1 MASLFFLFLL
11 LLLPLVVVL
20 LLLLAVIV
28 RPRPVRIPLKGR
40 HVLVSGGSSGIGF
53 ALARRAAAE
62 GARVSILAR
71 DPDRLRDACD
81 AIRRDTGVDAAA
93 LAADVRDPA
102 AVARALEAV
111 GPVDVL
117 VCNQGV
123 FVPQELE
130 RQSLE
135 EVRFMVEVNLMGTF
149 HLIKA
154 ALPAMKQRGKETGL
168 PASIAIMSSQAGQ
181 VGVYGYTAYS
191 ATKFGL
197 RGLAEALQHEV
208 IMDNIHVTLIFP
220 PDTDTPGLAEELKR
234 RPEITNVI
242 AASSGG
248 MKADD
253 VAQKALNGIK
263 SAQFVVPCNFE
274 GTMLSIATAGLSPQ
288 RSYLMAFN
296 EVLGASLMRF
306 VGLCFQWNWFSAI
319 EKWHAKKKR
328 K

>member
-1 MASLFFLFLL
+1 MASFFFLFLL
-11 LLLPLVVVL
+11 LLLVL
-20 LLLLAVIV
+20 LLLLAAIV

-168 PASIAIMSSQAGQ
+168 PASIAVMSSQAGQ

-220 PDTDTPGLAEELKR
+220 PDTDTPGLAQELKR
-234 RPEITNVI
+234 RPEITSVI

-288 RSYLMAFN
+288 RSYLMAFS

-306 VGLCFQWNWFSAI
+306 IGLCFQWNWFSAI
-319 EKWHAKKKR
+319 EKCHANKKR

>member
-11 LLLPLVVVL
+11 LLAVV
-20 LLLLAVIV
+20 V
-28 RPRPVRIPLKGR
+28 RPRRVRIPLKGR

-53 ALARRAAAE
+53 AIARRAAAE

-71 DPDRLRDACD
+71 DPDRLHDARD

-130 RQSLE
+130 RQSLD

-181 VGVYGYTAYS
+181 VFVDVHHRSVTAS
-191 ATKFGL
+191 SRSKVKVVVASFFTMHNL
-197 RGLAEALQHEV
+197 VCE
-208 IMDNIHVTLIFP
+208 LI
-220 PDTDTPGLAEELKR
+220 AELKI
-234 RPEITNVI
+234 RPEITNAI

-306 VGLCFQWNWFSAI
+306 VGLCFQWNWFSTI
-319 EKWHAKKKR
+319 EKWHAKKKC

>member
-1 MASLFFLFLL
+1 MK
-11 LLLPLVVVL
+11 VVV
-20 LLLLAVIV
+20 ASF
-28 RPRPVRIPLKGR
+28 LKI
-40 HVLVSGGSSGIGF
+40 HN
-53 ALARRAAAE
+53 
-62 GARVSILAR
+62 
-71 DPDRLRDACD
+71 
-81 AIRRDTGVDAAA
+81 
-93 LAADVRDPA
+93 
-102 AVARALEAV
+102 
-111 GPVDVL
+111 L
-117 VCNQGV
+117 VCK
-123 FVPQELE
+123 
-130 RQSLE
+130 
-135 EVRFMVEVNLMGTF
+135 
-149 HLIKA
+149 LIA
-154 ALPAMKQRGKETGL
+154 
-168 PASIAIMSSQAGQ
+168 
-181 VGVYGYTAYS
+181 
-191 ATKFGL
+191 
-197 RGLAEALQHEV
+197 
-208 IMDNIHVTLIFP
+208 
-220 PDTDTPGLAEELKR
+220 ELKR